1 MAEEGIYSLLAKA
14 QQDME
19 SPKKNGEGQIGS
31 RRYAYATLDD
41 VLDAIKPPL
50 NKNGLFLTQ
59 RTKSGESCLYIQ
71 TIVGHG
77 SETLL
82 LDEEPY
88 EYDPNPQ
95 EYGKRETY
103 AKRYGLCKAF
113 AIVGDEDTDGDVQQA
128 APSNP
133 RWKTTGTT
141 KAAKAQPAKAQPDK
155 KKWLT
160 RCLQLKAQCMAQ
172 GVKESGLDSWYQSSF
187 GDVQPND
194 LSIEQVT
201 EWGKYL
207 AQIAKDSDHSKEETD
222 EHQQSDD

>member
-1 MAEEGIYSLLAKA
+1 MADEGIYSLLAKA
-14 QQDME
+14 QAAMA
-19 SPKKNGEGQIGS
+19 SPKKNGVGQIGT
-31 RRYAYATLDD
+31 RKYAYATLDD

-50 NKNGLFLTQ
+50 NENGLFLTQ
-59 RTKSGESCLYIQ
+59 RTVNGENCLFIQ

-113 AIVGDEDTDGDVQQA
+113 AIVGDEDTDGDVQQT
-128 APSNP
+128 APQDP
-133 RWKTTGTT
+133 RWKTTGTA
-141 KAAKAQPAKAQPDK
+141 KAAQTAKAQPDK

-172 GVKESGLDSWYQSSF
+172 GVKESGLDSWYKASF
-187 GDVQPND
+187 GDVQPGD
-194 LSIEQVT
+194 LTLGQVT

-222 EHQQSDD
+222 EHQSSDD

>member
-1 MAEEGIYSLLAKA
+1 MADEGIYSLLAKA
-14 QQDME
+14 QAAMV
-19 SPKKNGEGQIGS
+19 SPKKNGVGQIGT
-31 RRYAYATLDD
+31 RKYAYATLDD

-50 NKNGLFLTQ
+50 NENGLFLTQ
-59 RTKSGESCLYIQ
+59 RTVNGENCLFIQ

-113 AIVGDEDTDGDVQQA
+113 AIVGDEDTDGDVQQT
-128 APSNP
+128 APQDQ
-133 RWKTTGTT
+133 RWKTTGTA
-141 KAAKAQPAKAQPDK
+141 KAAQTAKAQPDK

-172 GVKESGLDSWYQSSF
+172 GVKESGLDSWYKASF
-187 GDVQPND
+187 GDVQPGD
-194 LSIEQVT
+194 LTLGQMT

-207 AQIAKDSDHSKEETD
+207 AQIAKDSDHSKDETD
-222 EHQQSDD
+222 EHQSSDD

>member
-1 MAEEGIYSLLAKA
+1 MADEGIYSLLAKA
-14 QQDME
+14 QAAMV
-19 SPKKNGEGQIGS
+19 SPKKNGVGQIGT
-31 RRYAYATLDD
+31 RKYAYATLDD

-50 NKNGLFLTQ
+50 NENGLFLTQ
-59 RTKSGESCLYIQ
+59 RTVNGESCLLIQ

-128 APSNP
+128 APKDP

-141 KAAKAQPAKAQPDK
+141 KEAQTAKAQPDK

-172 GVKESGLDSWYQSSF
+172 GVKESGLDSWYKASF
-187 GDVQPND
+187 GDVQPGD
-194 LSIEQVT
+194 LTLGQVT

-222 EHQQSDD
+222 EHQSSDD

>member
-14 QQDME
+14 QQEMT
-19 SPKKNGEGQIGS
+19 SPKKNGIGQIGT
-31 RRYAYATLDD
+31 RKYAYATLDD
-41 VLDAIKPPL
+41 VLDAIKPKL
-50 NKNGLFLTQ
+50 NESGLFLTQ
-59 RTKSGESCLYIQ
+59 RTARSENGLVIQ
-71 TIVGHG
+71 TLVGHG

-103 AKRYGLCKAF
+103 AKRYSLCKAF

-141 KAAKAQPAKAQPDK
+141 KAAKVQPSKAQPDK

-160 RCLQLKAQCMAQ
+160 RCLQLNAQCMAQ
-172 GVKESGLDSWYQSSF
+172 GVKETDLDSWYQASF
-187 GDVQPND
+187 GDVQPSD
-194 LSIEQVT
+194 LTIQQVT

-207 AQIAKDSDHSKEETD
+207 AQIAKDSDHSKED
-222 EHQQSDD
+222 SNEHQQSDD

>member
-1 MAEEGIYSLLAKA
+1 MADEGIYSLLAKA
-14 QQDME
+14 QAAMV
-19 SPKKNGEGQIGS
+19 SPKKSGVGQIGT
-31 RRYAYATLDD
+31 RKYTYATLDD

-50 NKNGLFLTQ
+50 NENGLFLTQ
-59 RTKSGESCLYIQ
+59 RTVNGENCLFIQ

-113 AIVGDEDTDGDVQQA
+113 AIVGDEDTDGDVQQT
-128 APSNP
+128 APQDQ
-133 RWKTTGTT
+133 RWKTTGTA
-141 KAAKAQPAKAQPDK
+141 KAAQTAKAQPDK

-172 GVKESGLDSWYQSSF
+172 GVKESGLDSWYKASF
-187 GDVQPND
+187 GDVQPGD
-194 LSIEQVT
+194 LTLGQVT

-222 EHQQSDD
+222 EHQSSDD

>member
-1 MAEEGIYSLLAKA
+1 MADEGIYSLLAKA
-14 QQDME
+14 QAAMV
-19 SPKKNGEGQIGS
+19 SPKKNGVGQIGT
-31 RRYAYATLDD
+31 RKYAYATLDD

-50 NKNGLFLTQ
+50 NENGLFLTQ
-59 RTKSGESCLYIQ
+59 RTVNGESCLLIQ

-128 APSNP
+128 AP
-133 RWKTTGTT
+133 R
-141 KAAKAQPAKAQPDK
+141 PALEDHRNDQGSPDSKAQPDK
-155 KKWLT
+155 KKCSRAACSSRPSAWL
-160 RCLQLKAQCMAQ
+160 RA
-172 GVKESGLDSWYQSSF
+172 
-187 GDVQPND
+187 
-194 LSIEQVT
+194 
-201 EWGKYL
+201 
-207 AQIAKDSDHSKEETD
+207 
-222 EHQQSDD
+222 

>member
-1 MAEEGIYSLLAKA
+1 M
-14 QQDME
+14 
-19 SPKKNGEGQIGS
+19 
-31 RRYAYATLDD
+31 
-41 VLDAIKPPL
+41 LDAIKPPL
-50 NKNGLFLTQ
+50 NENGLFLTQ
-59 RTKSGESCLYIQ
+59 RTVNGENCLFIQ

-113 AIVGDEDTDGDVQQA
+113 AIVGDEDTDGDVQQT
-128 APSNP
+128 APQDP
-133 RWKTTGTT
+133 RLKTTGTA
-141 KAAKAQPAKAQPDK
+141 KAAQTAKAQPDK

-172 GVKESGLDSWYQSSF
+172 GVKESGLDSWYKASF
-187 GDVQPND
+187 GDVQPGD
-194 LSIEQVT
+194 LTLGQVT

-222 EHQQSDD
+222 EHQPSDD

>member
-1 MAEEGIYSLLAKA
+1 MADEGIYSLLAKA
-14 QQDME
+14 QAAMV
-19 SPKKNGEGQIGS
+19 SPKKNGVGQIGT
-31 RRYAYATLDD
+31 RKYAYATLDD

-50 NKNGLFLTQ
+50 NENGLFLTQ
-59 RTKSGESCLYIQ
+59 RTVNGESCLLIQ

-128 APSNP
+128 APKTRAGRPPERP
-133 RWKTTGTT
+133 RKPRQQGATR
-141 KAAKAQPAKAQPDK
+141 QEEV
-155 KKWLT
+155 LT

-172 GVKESGLDSWYQSSF
+172 GVKESGLDSWYKASF
-187 GDVQPND
+187 GDVQPGD
-194 LSIEQVT
+194 LTLGQVT

-222 EHQQSDD
+222 EHQSSDD

>member
-1 MAEEGIYSLLAKA
+1 MADEGIYSLLAKA
-14 QQDME
+14 QAAMV
-19 SPKKNGEGQIGS
+19 SPKKNGVGQIGT
-31 RRYAYATLDD
+31 RKYAYATLDD

-50 NKNGLFLTQ
+50 NENGLFLTQ
-59 RTKSGESCLYIQ
+59 RTVNGESCLLIQ

-128 APSNP
+128 APQDP
-133 RWKTTGTT
+133 RWKTTGTA
-141 KAAKAQPAKAQPDK
+141 KAAQTAKAQPDK

-172 GVKESGLDSWYQSSF
+172 GVKESGLDGWYKASF
-187 GDVQPND
+187 GDVQPSD
-194 LSIEQVT
+194 LTLGQVT

-222 EHQQSDD
+222 EHQSSDD

>member
-1 MAEEGIYSLLAKA
+1 MADEGICSLLAKA
-14 QQDME
+14 QAAMV
-19 SPKKNGEGQIGS
+19 SPKKNGVGQIGT
-31 RRYAYATLDD
+31 RKYAYATLDD

-50 NKNGLFLTQ
+50 NENGLFLTQ
-59 RTKSGESCLYIQ
+59 RTVNGENCLFIQ

-113 AIVGDEDTDGDVQQA
+113 AIVGDEDTDGDVQQT
-128 APSNP
+128 APQDP
-133 RWKTTGTT
+133 RWTTGTA
-141 KAAKAQPAKAQPDK
+141 KAAQTAKAQPDK

-172 GVKESGLDSWYQSSF
+172 GVKESGLDSWYKASF
-187 GDVQPND
+187 GDVQPGD
-194 LSIEQVT
+194 LTLGQVT

-222 EHQQSDD
+222 EHQSSDD

>member
-1 MAEEGIYSLLAKA
+1 MADEGIYSLLAKA
-14 QQDME
+14 QAAMV
-19 SPKKNGEGQIGS
+19 SPKKNGVGQIGT
-31 RRYAYATLDD
+31 RKYAYATLDD

-50 NKNGLFLTQ
+50 NENGLFLTQ
-59 RTKSGESCLYIQ
+59 RTVNGENCLFIQ

-88 EYDPNPQ
+88 EYDLNPQ

-113 AIVGDEDTDGDVQQA
+113 AIVGDEDTDGDVQQT
-128 APSNP
+128 APQDQ
-133 RWKTTGTT
+133 RWKTTGTA
-141 KAAKAQPAKAQPDK
+141 KAAQTAKAQPDK

-172 GVKESGLDSWYQSSF
+172 GVKESGLDSWYKASF
-187 GDVQPND
+187 GDVQPGD
-194 LSIEQVT
+194 LTLGQVT

-222 EHQQSDD
+222 EHQSSDD

>member
-1 MAEEGIYSLLAKA
+1 MADEGIYSLLAKA
-14 QQDME
+14 QAAMV
-19 SPKKNGEGQIGS
+19 SPKKNGVGQIGT
-31 RRYAYATLDD
+31 RKYAYATLDD

-50 NKNGLFLTQ
+50 NENGLFLTQ
-59 RTKSGESCLYIQ
+59 RTVNGENCLFIQ

-113 AIVGDEDTDGDVQQA
+113 AIVGDEDTDGDVQQT
-128 APSNP
+128 APQDP
-133 RWKTTGTT
+133 RWKTTRTA
-141 KAAKAQPAKAQPDK
+141 KAAQTAKAQHDK

-172 GVKESGLDSWYQSSF
+172 GVKESGLDSWYKASF
-187 GDVQPND
+187 GDVQPGD
-194 LSIEQVT
+194 LTLGQVT

-222 EHQQSDD
+222 EHQPSDD

>member
-1 MAEEGIYSLLAKA
+1 MADEGIYSLLAKA
-14 QQDME
+14 QASMV
-19 SPKKNGEGQIGS
+19 SPKKNGVGQIGT
-31 RRYAYATLDD
+31 RKYAYATLDD

-50 NKNGLFLTQ
+50 NENGLFLTQ
-59 RTKSGESCLYIQ
+59 RTVNGENCLFIQ

-113 AIVGDEDTDGDVQQA
+113 AIVGDEDTDGDVQQT
-128 APSNP
+128 APQDP
-133 RWKTTGTT
+133 HWKTTGTA
-141 KAAKAQPAKAQPDK
+141 KAAQTAKAQPDK

-172 GVKESGLDSWYQSSF
+172 GVKESGLDSWYKASF
-187 GDVQPND
+187 GDVQPVD
-194 LSIEQVT
+194 LTLGQVT

-222 EHQQSDD
+222 EHQSSDD

>member
-1 MAEEGIYSLLAKA
+1 MADEGIYSLLAKA
-14 QQDME
+14 QAAMV
-19 SPKKNGEGQIGS
+19 SPKKNGVGQIGT
-31 RRYAYATLDD
+31 RKYAYATLDD

-50 NKNGLFLTQ
+50 NENGLFLTQ
-59 RTKSGESCLYIQ
+59 RTVNGESCLLIQ

-128 APSNP
+128 APKDP
-133 RWKTTGTT
+133 RWKTTGT
-141 KAAKAQPAKAQPDK
+141 AKEAQTAKAQPDK

-172 GVKESGLDSWYQSSF
+172 GVKESGLDSWYKASF
-187 GDVQPND
+187 GDVQPSD

-207 AQIAKDSDHSKEETD
+207 AQIRKDSDHGKEETD
-222 EHQQSDD
+222 EHQSSDD

>member
-1 MAEEGIYSLLAKA
+1 MADEGIYSLLAKA
-14 QQDME
+14 QAAMV
-19 SPKKNGEGQIGS
+19 SPKKNGVGQIGT
-31 RRYAYATLDD
+31 RKYDYATLDD

-50 NKNGLFLTQ
+50 NENGMFLTQ
-59 RTKSGESCLYIQ
+59 RTVNGENCLFIQ

-113 AIVGDEDTDGDVQQA
+113 AIVGDEDTDGDVQQT
-128 APSNP
+128 APQDP
-133 RWKTTGTT
+133 RWKTTGTA
-141 KAAKAQPAKAQPDK
+141 KAAQTAKAQPDK

-172 GVKESGLDSWYQSSF
+172 GVKESGLDGWYKASF
-187 GDVQPND
+187 GDVQPSE

-222 EHQQSDD
+222 EHQSSDD

>member
-1 MAEEGIYSLLAKA
+1 MADEGIYSLLAKA
-14 QQDME
+14 QAAMV
-19 SPKKNGEGQIGS
+19 SPKKSGVGQIGT
-31 RRYAYATLDD
+31 RKYTYATLDD

-50 NKNGLFLTQ
+50 NENGLFLTQ
-59 RTKSGESCLYIQ
+59 RTVNGENCLFIQ

-113 AIVGDEDTDGDVQQA
+113 AIVGDEDTDGDVQQT
-128 APSNP
+128 APQDQ
-133 RWKTTGTT
+133 RWKTTGTA
-141 KAAKAQPAKAQPDK
+141 KAAQTAKAQPDK

-172 GVKESGLDSWYQSSF
+172 GVKESGLDSWYKASF
-187 GDVQPND
+187 GDVQPSD
-194 LSIEQVT
+194 LTLGQVT

-222 EHQQSDD
+222 EHQSSDD

>member
-1 MAEEGIYSLLAKA
+1 MADEGIYSLLAKA
-14 QQDME
+14 QAAMV
-19 SPKKNGEGQIGS
+19 SPKKNGVGQIGT
-31 RRYAYATLDD
+31 RKYAYATLDD

-50 NKNGLFLTQ
+50 NENGLFLTQ
-59 RTKSGESCLYIQ
+59 STVNGESCLLIQ

-128 APSNP
+128 APKDP

-141 KAAKAQPAKAQPDK
+141 KEAQTAKAQPDK

-172 GVKESGLDSWYQSSF
+172 GVKESGLDGWYKASF
-187 GDVQPND
+187 GDVQPSD
-194 LSIEQVT
+194 LTLGQVT

-222 EHQQSDD
+222 EHQSSDD

>member
-1 MAEEGIYSLLAKA
+1 MADEGIYSLLAKA
-14 QQDME
+14 QAAMV
-19 SPKKNGEGQIGS
+19 SPKKNGVGQIGT
-31 RRYAYATLDD
+31 RKYAYATLDD

-50 NKNGLFLTQ
+50 NENCLFLTQ
-59 RTKSGESCLYIQ
+59 RTVNGENCLFIQ

-113 AIVGDEDTDGDVQQA
+113 AIVGDEDTDGDVQQT
-128 APSNP
+128 APKDP
-133 RWKTTGTT
+133 HWKTTGTA
-141 KAAKAQPAKAQPDK
+141 KAAQTAKAQPDK

-172 GVKESGLDSWYQSSF
+172 GVKESGLDSWYKASF
-187 GDVQPND
+187 GDVQPGD
-194 LSIEQVT
+194 LTLGQVT

-222 EHQQSDD
+222 EHQSSDD

>member
-14 QQDME
+14 QAGMI
-19 SPKKNGEGQIGS
+19 SPKKNGVGQIGT
-31 RRYAYATLDD
+31 RKYAYATLDD

-50 NKNGLFLTQ
+50 NENGLFLTQ
-59 RTKSGESCLYIQ
+59 RTANGESCLFIQ
-71 TIVGHG
+71 TLVGHG

-103 AKRYGLCKAF
+103 AKRYSLCKAF
-113 AIVGDEDTDGDVQQA
+113 AIVGDEDTDGDVQA
-128 APSNP
+128 KAPSDP

-141 KAAKAQPAKAQPDK
+141 KAAKAQPPKAQPDK

-172 GVKESGLDSWYQSSF
+172 GVKESGLESWYQARF
-187 GDVQPND
+187 GDVQPSD
-194 LSIEQVT
+194 LALEQVT

-207 AQIAKDSDHSKEETD
+207 AQIAKDSDHGKEASN
-222 EHQQSDD
+222 EHQPSDD

>member
-14 QQDME
+14 QQEMT
-19 SPKKNGEGQIGS
+19 SPKKNGIGQIGT
-31 RRYAYATLDD
+31 RKYAYATLDD

-59 RTKSGESCLYIQ
+59 RTAKGESGLFIQ

-128 APSNP
+128 APSDQ

-141 KAAKAQPAKAQPDK
+141 KAAQKTKAQPGK

-172 GVKESGLDSWYQSSF
+172 GVKETGLDSWYQASF
-187 GDVQPND
+187 GDVQPSD

-207 AQIAKDSDHSKEETD
+207 AQMAKDSDHSKEASN

>member
-1 MAEEGIYSLLAKA
+1 MADEGIYSLLAKA
-14 QQDME
+14 QAAMV
-19 SPKKNGEGQIGS
+19 SPKKNGVGQIGT
-31 RRYAYATLDD
+31 RKYAYATLDD

-50 NKNGLFLTQ
+50 NENGLFLTQ
-59 RTKSGESCLYIQ
+59 RTVNGENCLFIQ

-77 SETLL
+77 SDTLL

-113 AIVGDEDTDGDVQQA
+113 AIVGDEDTDGDVQKT
-128 APSNP
+128 APQDP
-133 RWKTTGTT
+133 RWKTTGTA
-141 KAAKAQPAKAQPDK
+141 KAAQTAKAQPDK

-172 GVKESGLDSWYQSSF
+172 GVKESGLDSWYKASF
-187 GDVQPND
+187 GDVQPGD
-194 LSIEQVT
+194 LTLGQVT

-222 EHQQSDD
+222 EHQSSDD